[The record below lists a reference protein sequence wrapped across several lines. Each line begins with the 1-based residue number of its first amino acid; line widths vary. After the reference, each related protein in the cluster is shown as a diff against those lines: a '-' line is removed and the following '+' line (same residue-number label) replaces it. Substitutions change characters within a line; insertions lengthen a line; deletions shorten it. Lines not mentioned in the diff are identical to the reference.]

1 MSVRGP
7 LSLASQETENSA
19 EELEHEVFSGSII
32 IILVLLMVYMLFEAY
47 KQKSGLVFGHE
58 ASLVCLAGLA
68 FSAYELWRGDQHFT
82 AEFNDDL
89 FYYFVLPPIVFSS
102 GFNMY
107 RKKFTANLRNI
118 LLFGVVGTFVGFACF
133 SVMTIQYCNR
143 VELKQYTYDEADNVW
158 VESTLSL
165 ETIEILIMCALLCSS
180 DVIAAISLVK
190 PKEQPKLFSIVFGEG
205 IVNDAVAIILFNAMR
220 KQAKRDEELGG
231 SAALKIGGDFCT
243 LACFS
248 MLIGL
253 AYGLT
258 VSLLLKCCRA
268 CTKSVVAECSLIF
281 SIAYLSYVTAEI
293 CDQSGI
299 IALLICGVTMA
310 HYAWYSLSPQGKS
323 TSTVVFQFLG
333 FIAEGFV
340 FAYLGLTFFSYR
352 YMPFSPDLIM
362 LEFAVIAIGR
372 FMGTIG
378 IFGLL
383 KCCSYE
389 KDHPTPVTCKELLF
403 IWYAG
408 LIRGAIVFG
417 LICRISS
424 DFVNKDVIVTT
435 CLAIILGSTIVFGST
450 VGLVTK
456 CCFRRP
462 SEDLNVVTEDVL
474 NSSVSSIDTPRSPMV
489 HPNALLSA
497 SKQQSDFDMSNRKKQ
512 LNQPL
517 LEPSESGSVRK
528 KPYKMGCVR
537 YLQRFDELILRP
549 LFIHK
554 YHHFKAKD
562 AEDFFNV
569 MIEEG
574 NNLESMY
581 RHQKDRKP
589 PRLDE
594 HETPKKQM

>member
-7 LSLASQETENSA
+7 LSLSSPATENTT
-19 EELEHEVFSGSII
+19 EDLEHELFSGSII
-32 IILVLLMVYMLFEAY
+32 ILLVLLMVYMLFEAY
-47 KQKSGLVFGHE
+47 KQKSGIVFGHE

-68 FSAYELWRGDQHFT
+68 FSAYELWRGEHHFS
-82 AEFNDDL
+82 AEVNEDL
-89 FYYFVLPPIVFSS
+89 FYYYVLPPIVFAS

-107 RKKFTANLRNI
+107 RKKFCANLRNI
-118 LLFGVVGTFVGFACF
+118 LLFGVVGTFIGFASF
-133 SVMTIQYCNR
+133 SVMTIEYCKR
-143 VELKQYTYDEADNVW
+143 VELKQYVYDEEEQVW
-158 VESTLSL
+158 VASTLTL
-165 ETIEILIMCALLCSS
+165 ETMEILMMCALLCSS

-205 IVNDAVAIILFNAMR
+205 IVNDAVAILLFNAMR
-220 KQAKRDEELGG
+220 KHAKRDAELDR
-231 SAALKIGGDFCT
+231 SAALSIGGDFCT

-248 MLIGL
+248 LLIGL
-253 AYGLT
+253 AYGLC

-281 SIAYLSYVTAEI
+281 AIAYLSYVTAEI
-293 CDQSGI
+293 CNQSGI
-299 IALLICGVTMA
+299 IALLVCGITMA

-333 FIAEGFV
+333 FLAEGFV

-352 YMPFSPDLIM
+352 HMPFSPQLI
-362 LEFAVIAIGR
+362 LLLLSVIAIGR
-372 FMGTIG
+372 FLGTIG
-378 IFGLL
+378 IFSLL
-383 KCCSYE
+383 KCCRYE
-389 KDHPTPVTCKELLF
+389 KDHPTPVTCKELFF

-417 LICRISS
+417 LICRMSS

-435 CLAIILGSTIVFGST
+435 CLAIIIGSTIVFGST
-450 VGLVTK
+450 VGLVSK
-456 CCFRRP
+456 CCFREP

-474 NSSVSSIDTPRSPMV
+474 NSSVSSMDTPRSPMV

-497 SKQQSDFDMSNRKKQ
+497 NKQQSDFDMSNRKKQ
-512 LNQPL
+512 LSQPL
-517 LEPSESGSVRK
+517 LEPSEDTIEKK
-528 KPYKMGCVR
+528 KPYKMGCSR
-537 YLQRFDELILRP
+537 YLQRFDEQIMKP

-554 YHHFKAKD
+554 YHHYKAKD

-574 NNLESMY
+574 NHLEAMY
-581 RHQKDRKP
+581 RHQKSRKP
-589 PRLDE
+589 NELS
-594 HETPKKQM
+594 KKEM